1 MTQAENNVLSPVLF
15 LPHGG
20 GPLPLFG
27 DEGHKHLTRFLSGL
41 ASQIDKP
48 EAILIISAHWEEN
61 QPVITSKAKP
71 GLYYDYYN
79 FPEETYHID
88 YPLAGSASLTQKVEK
103 LLAGQG
109 FDARL
114 DDQRDFDHGVFV
126 PLKLVYPDADIPC
139 VQLSLVNTLDPQF
152 HIQLG
157 RALAPLRAENV
168 LIIGSGLT
176 FHNMGAFFAPDA
188 ADVDKGNNAFQ
199 DWLIDVCT
207 SKLIDEKQPAFQS
220 ALASLMRFCVRLLLS
235 LSGLPRHGSSMPGI
249 TLAPSSQVFKSLY
262 ESVPRC
268 TGIASDTRVANL
280 SIE

>member
-1 MTQAENNVLSPVLF
+1 MTQAENKVLSPVLF

-41 ASQIDKP
+41 ASQIGKP
-48 EAILIISAHWEEN
+48 AAILIISAHWEED

-79 FPEETYHID
+79 FPEETYNID

-176 FHNMGAFFAPDA
+176 FHNMGAFFAPGA

-199 DWLIDVCT
+199 DWLADVCT
-207 SKLIDEKQPAFQS
+207 SKLLDEKAREQQLVSWSSRPFARYCHPREEHLMPLHVCYGAAGS
-220 ALASLMRFCVRLLLS
+220 AADLIFDDDILGKKT
-235 LSGLPRHGSSMPGI
+235 SGFLWQAG
-249 TLAPSSQVFKSLY
+249 
-262 ESVPRC
+262 
-268 TGIASDTRVANL
+268 
-280 SIE
+280 

>member
-1 MTQAENNVLSPVLF
+1 MTQTENKVLSPVLF

-48 EAILIISAHWEEN
+48 AAILIISAHWEEN

-88 YPLAGSASLTQKVEK
+88 YPLAGCASLTQKVEK

-152 HIQLG
+152 HIQIG

-207 SKLIDEKQPAFQS
+207 SKLIDEKQREQRLTRWDS
-220 ALASLMRFCVRLLLS
+220 ASSARYCHPREEHLLPLHVCY
-235 LSGLPRHGSSMPGI
+235 GAAGSAADLIFDDDVLGKK
-249 TLAPSSQVFKSLY
+249 TCGFLWQA
-262 ESVPRC
+262 R
-268 TGIASDTRVANL
+268 
-280 SIE
+280 